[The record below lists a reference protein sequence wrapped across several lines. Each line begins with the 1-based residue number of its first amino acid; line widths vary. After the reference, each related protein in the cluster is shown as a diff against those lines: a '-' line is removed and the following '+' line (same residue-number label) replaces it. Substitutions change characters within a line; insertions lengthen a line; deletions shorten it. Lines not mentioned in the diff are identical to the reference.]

1 MHILYFWFV
10 IFNFKKKSSALKLML
25 AHYYFPT
32 DPTDT
37 KTFITL
43 WDQFFYSL
51 LPVLS
56 VTVLQLFPTCNHL

>member
-1 MHILYFWFV
+1 MHILYFWFI
-10 IFNFKKKSSALKLML
+10 IFNFKKKSSVLKLML
-25 AHYYFPT
+25 PHYYFPT
-32 DPTDT
+32 DPTET
-37 KTFITL
+37 KIFITL